1 MRRGKSNKFA
11 LTDTKRYVPV
21 VTLSTQDNTKLL
33 QQLKT
38 GFKRT
43 INWNKYQSKVSRQ
56 TQNDYL
62 DQLIDPS
69 FQGLYRVFVLS
80 FENEVGR
87 ERHTGYY
94 LIQAYNVKIDG
105 RNSFDQ
111 PINLDIKTYENIR
124 QIATGQGNDY
134 TIACLLDYHY
144 FKESYK
150 MIALDLS
157 KLQVLNVDPGA
168 IQQINFTGNLDRGA
182 VVFMFFIFEEGKE
195 TVLCFSQGTVK
206 VS

>member
-21 VTLSTQDNTKLL
+21 VTLSTQDNTKL

-111 PINLDIKTYENIR
+111 PTKNNVKT
-124 QIATGQGNDY
+124 
-134 TIACLLDYHY
+134 
-144 FKESYK
+144 
-150 MIALDLS
+150 
-157 KLQVLNVDPGA
+157 
-168 IQQINFTGNLDRGA
+168 
-182 VVFMFFIFEEGKE
+182 
-195 TVLCFSQGTVK
+195 SQFNPPLPPIP
-206 VS
+206 S